1 MLLNQ
6 EILLILFGAIFI
18 WLGALSFFLFRAVS
32 HYRKLTTGVTK
43 GDLGSVLEKILKEEK
58 ESAEGIDKL
67 LSRIEDLEKE
77 GTFHVQK
84 TGLVRFNPF
93 SDTGG
98 SHSFALA
105 ILDGL
110 NNGIVI
116 SSLHSRDQTRIYT
129 KPVKNGKPVSYEFSK
144 EEKEAIEKAQ
154 KH

>member
-6 EILLILFGAIFI
+6 EVLLVLFGALFI

-43 GDLGSVLEKILKEEK
+43 GDLGSILEKILKEEK
-58 ESAEGIDKL
+58 ESTDRIDKL
-67 LSRIEDLEKE
+67 LKRIEGLEKD

-105 ILDGL
+105 LLDGRDD
-110 NNGIVI
+110 GIVI
-116 SSLHSRDQTRIYT
+116 SSLHSRDQTRIYS
-129 KPVKNGKPVSYEFSK
+129 KPVKGGKPVAYEFSK
-144 EEKEAIEKAQ
+144 EEKEAIGKAQ
-154 KH
+154 KR

>member
-6 EILLILFGAIFI
+6 EVLLVLFGALFI

-32 HYRKLTTGVTK
+32 HYRRLTVGTTGE
-43 GDLGSVLEKILKEEK
+43 DLGSVLEKILKEEK
-58 ESAEGIDKL
+58 ISEKKVNELVKRVEGIE
-67 LSRIEDLEKE
+67 EDGK
-77 GTFHVQK
+77 FHVQK

-105 ILDGL
+105 LLDGRDD
-110 NNGIVI
+110 GIVI
-116 SSLHSRDQTRIYT
+116 SSLHSRDQTRIYS
-129 KPVKNGKPVSYEFSK
+129 KPVKAGKPVSYEFSK
-144 EEKEAIEKAQ
+144 EEKEAIGKAQ

>member
-6 EILLILFGAIFI
+6 EVLLVLFGALFI

-43 GDLGSVLEKILKEEK
+43 GDLGSILEKILKEEK
-58 ESAEGIDKL
+58 ESTETIDKL
-67 LSRIEDLEKE
+67 LKRIEGLEKD

-105 ILDGL
+105 ILDGRDD
-110 NNGIVI
+110 GIVI
-116 SSLHSRDQTRIYT
+116 SSLHSRDQTRIYS
-129 KPVKNGKPVSYEFSK
+129 KPVKSGKPVSYEFSK
-144 EEKEAIEKAQ
+144 EEKEAIGKAQ